1 MTATG
6 DAGPFPAPGSA
17 VPGAPPPL
25 KRPLTPADGV
35 VVAAAPPT
43 SATSP
48 TGGASQDFP
57 RIGAGEDGARVRAP
71 QLTAAAAMIG
81 VAAGL
86 ELAGVLARITAGRR
100 RSKGVKC

>member
-1 MTATG
+1 MTAPG

-35 VVAAAPPT
+35 VVAAPPRDAAPD
-43 SATSP
+43 
-48 TGGASQDFP
+48 DFP
-57 RIGAGEDGARVRAP
+57 RIGAGEDGAPVRAP

-81 VAAGL
+81 IAAGL
-86 ELAGVLARITAGRR
+86 ELAGVLSRIAAGRR